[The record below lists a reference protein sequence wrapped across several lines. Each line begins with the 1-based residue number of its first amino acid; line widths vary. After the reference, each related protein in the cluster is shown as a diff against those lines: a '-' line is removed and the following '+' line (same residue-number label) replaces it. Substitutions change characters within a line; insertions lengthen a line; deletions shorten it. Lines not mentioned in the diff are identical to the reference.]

1 MWGHESRR
9 NGGGLHS
16 IMGCHRVFSN
26 GHLVISVKEVGDPY
40 RGQMWAL
47 ELRLVGVALAL
58 SLITDIS

>member
-1 MWGHESRR
+1 
-9 NGGGLHS
+9 
-16 IMGCHRVFSN
+16 MGCHRVFSN